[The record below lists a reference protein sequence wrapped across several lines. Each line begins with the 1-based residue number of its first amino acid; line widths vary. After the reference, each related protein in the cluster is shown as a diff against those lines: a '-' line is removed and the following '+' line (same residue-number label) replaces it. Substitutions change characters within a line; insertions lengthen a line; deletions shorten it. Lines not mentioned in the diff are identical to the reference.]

1 MKKQPENYQEAQDER
16 KAKLSDPF
24 NAEDIKREG
33 FLHMLVRE
41 ADQGDEPITNTSRK
55 HSTEHLAEAL
65 TAGTTDGMIEASE
78 SRGQREMVDG
88 SNIFGKTR
96 LPAEGTLAGRHGREQ
111 EFDWSRLGITIGNV
125 VDRDE
130 IWVEAILP
138 EGWKIVASDHA
149 MWSHLHDDKGR
160 ERAAIFYKAAF
171 YDRSCNI
178 RPTRRYKA
186 QTKSASKTDEWS
198 LEGPQICVIE
208 DAGKE
213 IHRLGPFDSK
223 PEPDDKYA
231 RGWRAADQAE
241 AAGEAYMKE
250 HYPDWE
256 DQGAY
261 WD

>member
-1 MKKQPENYQEAQDER
+1 MKKQPENKQAAHTAN
-16 KAKLSDPF
+16 KARLNNPF
-24 NAEDIKREG
+24 NPEDIKREG

-55 HSTEHLAEAL
+55 HATEHLAEAM
-65 TAGTTDGMIEASE
+65 TAGTTDGLIEASE

-96 LPAEGTLAGRHGREQ
+96 LPAEGTSSQYRSREN
-111 EFDWSRLGITIGNV
+111 FDWSRWGITIGSPV
-125 VDRDE
+125 ERDE

-138 EGWKIVASDHA
+138 EGWKLVASDHA

-178 RPTRRYKA
+178 RPACRYKA
-186 QTKSASKTDEWS
+186 QTKSASNTDEWS
-198 LEGPQICVIE
+198 LEGPQICIIE

-213 IHRLGPFDSK
+213 IHRIGPFDSK
-223 PEPDDKYA
+223 PEPDDRYA
-231 RGWRAADQAE
+231 RGWRASDMAE
-241 AAGEAYMKE
+241 TAGEEYMKE
-250 HYPDWE
+250 NYPDWS
-256 DQGAY
+256 DPGAY